1 MHETRYPKSVLWDNS
16 IKGIEWGGRWE
27 SVQDWGY
34 CLQWRRLKFDTWVKI
49 PWRKKWHPTPVFV
62 MDRGDYWATVCGVPR
77 VRYNL
82 ATKPP
87 TTTKLW
93 GPHTISKIHKMLW
106 TFFLFFFLTICYL
119 CNIFSWK
126 NITNIMVFLFLCM
139 CAKSLS
145 CLWLFVT
152 PWAVACQAPLSMGI
166 LQARTL
172 EWVAMSSSKL
182 SSPTR
187 DWTQVSHIKE
197 RFYIFSATGKPKYT
211 ETGNL
216 SLFQGIF
223 LAQESN

>member
-1 MHETRYPKSVLWDNS
+1 MFRIGGTVFNEGDLSLIPGLRSP
-16 IKGIEWGGRWE
+16 GGRNGIPLRYLWWTE
-27 SVQDWGY
+27 ETTG
-34 CLQWRRLKFDTWVKI
+34 LQ
-49 PWRKKWHPTPVFV
+49 FV
-62 MDRGDYWATVCGVPR
+62 GSQ
-77 VRYNL
+77 

-126 NITNIMVFLFLCM
+126 NITNIMVFLFVCM

-145 CLWLFVT
+145 CVWLFVT

-187 DWTQVSHIKE
+187 DWTQVSHIKG
-197 RFYIFSATGKPKYT
+197 RFYIVSATRKPKYT